1 MVPASAV
8 GISESPP
15 LVIAVSG
22 GGWEED
28 EAMNRRGESA
38 VGKFLH
44 CFLSFLF
51 SFSSKQHNTKKR
63 TLLSPLISL
72 SFCKTEVL
80 NERKLI
86 MGADG

>member
-1 MVPASAV
+1 M
-8 GISESPP
+8 GRI
-15 LVIAVSG
+15 
-22 GGWEED
+22 
-28 EAMNRRGESA
+28 GESA

-51 SFSSKQHNTKKR
+51 LSLLNRTTQKEK

-80 NERKLI
+80 NEGKLI
-86 MGADG
+86 MGAGGWGLVSCVSLCFIKVLFERVYGNWQ

>member
-1 MVPASAV
+1 M
-8 GISESPP
+8 G
-15 LVIAVSG
+15 
-22 GGWEED
+22 
-28 EAMNRRGESA
+28 RRGESA

-51 SFSSKQHNTKKR
+51 SFSSKQNKKKKKK

-80 NERKLI
+80 NEGKLI
-86 MGADG
+86 MGAGG